1 MYLDFKVKIPYDA
14 AGITRK
20 KIKGITY
27 IYYAYEHNY
36 NPEKRYTIPRNTSII
51 HRMKKNGISMCFTM
65 TERKAANMRQLKQRL
80 AGWRNVSTS
89 MKEQNTKLQEALP
102 DTLI

>member
-36 NPEKRYTIPRNTSII
+36 NPEKDIRFPEYI
-51 HRMKKNGISMCFTM
+51 HWEVYG
-65 TERKAANMRQLKQRL
+65 
-80 AGWRNVSTS
+80 G
-89 MKEQNTKLQEALP
+89 
-102 DTLI
+102 